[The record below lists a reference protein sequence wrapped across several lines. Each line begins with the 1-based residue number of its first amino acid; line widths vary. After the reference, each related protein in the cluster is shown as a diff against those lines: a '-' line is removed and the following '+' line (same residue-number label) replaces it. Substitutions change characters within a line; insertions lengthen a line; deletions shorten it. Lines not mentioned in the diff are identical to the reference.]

1 MFTNLYERSPLIVA
15 EIGNNHEG
23 SFETAVKLVQAAA
36 ECGVDAVKF
45 QVFRTEL
52 YVSHA
57 DPARFQRLKSFE
69 LSFTQFEQLFS
80 LARSLNLKCIAT
92 PLDLES
98 AAFLEPLIDSFKIAS
113 GDNDFY
119 PLIRFVAGTGKPMII
134 STGVADFEHLDHLV
148 DYVHDIWLK
157 KGIDGAGLLAFL
169 HCVTSY
175 PVPPEQVNLRAIP
188 FLAAQ
193 YHLPVGY
200 SDHTLGIEACLAA
213 AALGAQI
220 IEKHFTLDKHTSD
233 FRDHQLSA
241 DPSEMKILVT
251 QAGLIAQMLG
261 QPQKTIQP
269 CEEPL
274 IPVVRRSAIARHTL
288 ETGRIL
294 GADDIVWV
302 RPAGGIPSSDEDK
315 LLGRKLKKKM
325 AQGEQIAFGDLE

>member
-1 MFTNLYERSPLIVA
+1 MFTTLYERPPLIVA

-23 SFETAVKLVQAAA
+23 RFEAAQKLVRAAA
-36 ECGVDAVKF
+36 DCGVDAVKF

-52 YVSHA
+52 YVSHV

-98 AAFLEPLIDSFKIAS
+98 AAFLESLVDSFKIAS

-119 PLIRFVAGTGKPMII
+119 PLIRYVAGTGKPMIV
-134 STGVADFEHLDHLV
+134 STGVADTEHLTHLIDDV
-148 DYVHDIWLK
+148 RDTWLQ
-157 KGIDGAGLLAFL
+157 KGIDGTGLLALL

-175 PVPPEQVNLRAIP
+175 PVPPDQVNLRAVS
-188 FLAAQ
+188 FLSQ
-193 YHLPVGY
+193 RFHLPIGY
-200 SDHTLGIEACLAA
+200 SDHTLGIEASLAA
-213 AALGAQI
+213 IALGAQI

-241 DPSEMKILVT
+241 DPGEMKTLVT
-251 QAGLIAQMLG
+251 QSKLLAQMLG
-261 QPQKTIQP
+261 QPKKTIQP

-274 IPVVRRSAIARHTL
+274 IPVVRRSAVARRTL
-288 ETGRIL
+288 EAGQIL

-315 LLGRKLKKKM
+315 LLRRRLKNKI
-325 AQGEQIAFGDLE
+325 AQGEPITFSDLD